1 MVKWSLQKGYVP
13 LPKSVNEQRI
23 KANAEVDE
31 FEISE
36 EDIEAL
42 DGLDEKLVTDWDP
55 TDAD

>member
-13 LPKSVNEQRI
+13 LPKSVKEQRI
-23 KANAEVDE
+23 KANAEVDG
-31 FEISE
+31 FDISK
-36 EDIEAL
+36 EDIKTL